1 MFEGVIG
8 DFKAA
13 ISNLGEIVRVA
24 MEDQAHVD
32 AQPQD
37 QDQDQSSRTQV
48 IEEYVKLLG
57 AFHQNVDVVVALGG
71 FEHAGAGRGGNWT
84 DDNFRL
90 PATWDN
96 LDTCDHISNRAQE
109 CANPPVTLP

>member
-1 MFEGVIG
+1 MVEGVIG

-32 AQPQD
+32 AQP
-37 QDQDQSSRTQV
+37 QDQSSRTQV

-90 PATWDN
+90 PAT
-96 LDTCDHISNRAQE
+96 
-109 CANPPVTLP
+109 